1 VSNDH
6 FDFEPM
12 VKPLKNSRKKK
23 SSRAVPENG
32 KKSEQGTQP
41 QPVSMA
47 KPRVEEPIK
56 AKPKK
61 PQKNVNAK
69 KQFRIPLP
77 NGVTIKLPAIVL
89 PKIDLRILS
98 GAIAL
103 CCIVGLYFLIFGQ
116 TFRIQAVG
124 VEGLERI
131 SAEEVTQKLNLSG
144 RSIFTFQPEEVALDL
159 ALAYNELIDINVVV
173 EYPAQVTI
181 SAKERKPL
189 IHLTVQD
196 ANANVWID
204 KDGISF
210 DVREGAVYDVVEVVA
225 EEFLPAV
232 MSSDYLEFEAGTK
245 EYKIAKNIQ
254 EHHLM
259 TQEMVKA
266 VLMMDAIMPENTVL
280 LFDSEKGLGWQDPQ
294 KGWLVYFGFSMD
306 RVDEKLLVYDAIV
319 SELESLRIEP
329 YLISVEHLEAPY
341 YRLEP

>member
-1 VSNDH
+1 MSNDH

-23 SSRAVPENG
+23 SSRVVPENG

-47 KPRVEEPIK
+47 KPRVEEPLN

-61 PQKNVNAK
+61 PTKNVNAK

-77 NGVTIKLPAIVL
+77 NGVTLKLPAVVL

-103 CCIVGLYFLIFGQ
+103 SCLVGLYFLIFGQ
-116 TFRIQAVG
+116 KFRIQAIS
-124 VEGLERI
+124 VEGLDRI
-131 SAEEVTQKLNLSG
+131 PQEEVLQKLDLTG
-144 RSIFTFQPEEVALDL
+144 TSIFTFQPEQVALDL
-159 ALAYNELIDINVVV
+159 ALAYNELIDINVAVD
-173 EYPAQVTI
+173 YPAQVNITLE
-181 SAKERKPL
+181 ERKPL

-204 KDGISF
+204 QDGISF

-225 EEFLPAV
+225 EQFLPAV
-232 MSSDYLEFEAGTK
+232 MSSDYLEYEAGTK
-245 EYKIAKNIQ
+245 EYKIAKNLQ

-280 LFDSEKGLGWQDPQ
+280 LFDSERGLGWKDPQ
-294 KGWLVYFGFSMD
+294 KGWLVYFGFSMN
-306 RVDEKLLVYDAIV
+306 RVDEKLVVYDAIV
-319 SELESLRIEP
+319 SELASLSIDP